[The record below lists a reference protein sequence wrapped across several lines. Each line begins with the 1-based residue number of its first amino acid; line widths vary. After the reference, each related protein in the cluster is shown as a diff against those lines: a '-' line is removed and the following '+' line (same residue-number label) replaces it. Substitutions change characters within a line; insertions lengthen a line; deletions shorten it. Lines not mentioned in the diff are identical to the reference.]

1 MPLKLKLDTT
11 RKLLVAHATGEVTA
25 DDIIMAT
32 GDEIIRT
39 NGASLHSNCIILLD
53 ETTDYHRL
61 DFDAMMRLK
70 DKMEYWVKRYPGRN
84 VRVAFVVPHGRH
96 LAVPTLWQAIG
107 EMFPGVGEQT
117 KIFASNLDALGWLRP
132 NADVCH

>member
-1 MPLKLKLDTT
+1 MPIKLKLDTVQ
-11 RKLLVAHATGEVTA
+11 KLLVAHTAGQVTA
-25 DDIIMAT
+25 DDIIAAT
-32 GDEIIRT
+32 EDEIVRT
-39 NGASLHSNCIILLD
+39 NGVSLHSDCIILLD
-53 ETTDYHRL
+53 RTTDYHRL

-107 EMFPGVGEQT
+107 EMFPRVGERT
-117 KIFASNLDALGWLRP
+117 KIFASDCDALGWLRP
-132 NADVCH
+132 GDEVRH